1 MNCHI
6 VPMAYLRSWST
17 DETYS
22 KDRHKRKTYV
32 SEKSKRPIKSQL
44 KKTEKIQ
51 ETTIV
56 QEDLYLI
63 TEAVIKAA
71 INPQAQ
77 KTVKIDPEVIEKYM
91 SVHYEQ
97 PWGNAIKNLNSQS
110 PLLAKWEDYID
121 LFLEFIALQEL
132 RTPEEIEPEI
142 KSIMC
147 CIQYILRDRSDTPDE
162 MLKALREH
170 FKAEESMVKI
180 QFIWSLYR
188 VASGEPQNVHTK
200 FVQQLFN
207 NYQRYLLIIKNDD
220 YEFITSDFPIYN
232 NKSGRVDE
240 GLYFPINR
248 NACLFLVKGKYDDN
262 LEVIEASSE
271 VVQFVNHLM
280 RKAAKKILISS
291 VPLTED
297 YFLETC
303 PKEEFRKILGVE

>member
-6 VPMAYLRSWST
+6 VPMTYLRSWST

-22 KDRHKRKTYV
+22 AERKKRKIYV
-32 SEKSKRPIKSQL
+32 SEKGKVPIKSQII
-44 KKTEKIQ
+44 KTEKVR
-51 ETTIV
+51 ETTIA

-97 PWGNAIKNLNSQS
+97 PWGNAITNLNSQS

-132 RTPEEIEPEI
+132 RTPEEIEPKI
-142 KSIMC
+142 KSIKC
-147 CIQYILRDRSDTPDE
+147 CIQYILRDSSDIPDE
-162 MLKALREH
+162 VVKALREY
-170 FKAEESMVKI
+170 FEPKENTVKR
-180 QFIWSLYR
+180 QFIWLLYR
-188 VASGEPQNVHTK
+188 VASGEPQNAHTK
-200 FVQQLFN
+200 FVQKLFN

-220 YEFITSDFPIYN
+220 YEFITSDFPICN
-232 NKSGRVDE
+232 NNSGRIDE

-248 NACLFLVKGKYDDN
+248 NACLFLVKGKHDDT
-262 LEVIEASSE
+262 LEVIEAGSE